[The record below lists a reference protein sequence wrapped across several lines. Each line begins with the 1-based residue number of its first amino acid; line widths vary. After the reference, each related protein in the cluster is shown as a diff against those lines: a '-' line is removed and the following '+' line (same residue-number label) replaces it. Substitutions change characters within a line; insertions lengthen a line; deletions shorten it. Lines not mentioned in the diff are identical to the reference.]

1 MKEEAKKVLKKLEEH
16 GYEAYFVGGCVRDWL
31 LHRPVHDIDIC
42 TNAHPGDIMKL
53 FPDHIPTGLQHG
65 TVTVKQDGYLFEV
78 TTFRTEG
85 VYEDFRRPS
94 EVTYVNEVVEDLA
107 RRDFTINAMA
117 MKYNKELIDPFFG
130 LEDVNDHVIRAVGDA
145 SRRFQEDALRLVRGV
160 RFASQLGFQIED
172 ETRKAMRDNAPLLIH
187 IAVERIREECNKLID
202 SRHPDKGFQF
212 AKQTKIFQSI
222 PLLQQLFD
230 QSTMHLWRLQTV
242 ESVIHKW
249 VVLLFAA
256 DFSWEQSRELCRYL
270 KMSRKEEETITFLMQ
285 QLMLLQPLWDQCQ
298 SIDWTRL
305 IMKHGL
311 ERCYDLEK
319 VLDVLWWND
328 LSNKK
333 NTLQATLDK
342 MAVKTLK
349 ELAVDG
355 SEIRKLSDQKQG
367 PWIQKT
373 LEYLWERTVTGELA
387 NVSEALLIAAKDF
400 IHGEKEHPANEM
412 KK

>member
-42 TNAHPGDIMKL
+42 TNAHPGDIMNL

-65 TVTVKQDGYLFEV
+65 TITVKQDGYLFEV

-85 VYEDFRRPS
+85 TYEDFRRPS
-94 EVTYVNEVVEDLA
+94 EVHYVNEVVEDLA

-172 ETRKAMRDNAPLLIH
+172 ETRNAMRDNAPLLIH
-187 IAVERIREECNKLID
+187 IAVERVRDECNKLID
-202 SRHPDKGFQF
+202 SKHPDKGFQY
-212 AKQTKIFQSI
+212 AQQTKLFQAI
-222 PLLQQLFD
+222 PVLQQLFD
-230 QSTMHLWRLQTV
+230 QSTIHLWRLQTV
-242 ESVIHKW
+242 ESVMHKW

-256 DFSWEQSRELCRYL
+256 DFSWEQSRELCQYL
-270 KMSRKEEETITFLMQ
+270 KMSRKEEETITYLMQ
-285 QLMLLQPLWDQCQ
+285 QIMFLQPTWDQCQ
-298 SIDWTRL
+298 SIDWTRF
-305 IMKHGL
+305 IMKFGL

-319 VLDVLWWND
+319 VLDALWWND
-328 LSNKK
+328 LSKK
-333 NTLQATLDK
+333 QGTLQSAFDN

-355 SEIRKLSDQKQG
+355 SDIRKISDQKQG
-367 PWIQKT
+367 PWIQQI
-373 LEYLWERTVTGELA
+373 LEYLWERTVTGGLTNE
-387 NVSEALLIAAKDF
+387 SETLLMAAKDF
-400 IHGEKEHPANEM
+400 MRCDKSTSG
-412 KK
+412 